1 MAFSYTQ
8 NNLFRQYKYCNY
20 ITKVQSATKQI
31 PEPSRI
37 ITAYLEYTF
46 TVLNAVF
53 QLANSKK
60 FFMLLVLLKTH
71 TQVTIVFAI
80 KAIRRH

>member
-1 MAFSYTQ
+1 MVGT
-8 NNLFRQYKYCNY
+8 
-20 ITKVQSATKQI
+20 TKQI